1 LKTKEAIT
9 SWGRPFQPPKPVP
22 PTLEIRFEEAIGLG
36 LLCRS
41 LSKSP
46 NPWLDIIP
54 DTRKISTHKK
64 SIYLR
69 ERSRVILKW
78 NITKWRIEA
87 IRKRKEGN
95 QKKSWNTKQKWR
107 RRRRRRPKWMHHI
120 SCISDTMIIPWKLLV
135 EKFKKKYT
143 SNQKGG
149 QQKTAIH
156 TFQVPVTISSTE
168 SLQTIY
174 EFLRKNLKA
183 LKFAKHRSCTQF
195 NVWHKLV

>member
-1 LKTKEAIT
+1 LITKEAIT

-69 ERSRVILKW
+69 ERSRVILKR

-87 IRKRKEGN
+87 VRKRKEGN
-95 QKKSWNTKQKWR
+95 QKNSWNTKQKWR
-107 RRRRRRPKWMHHI
+107 RRRRRRAKWMHHI

-135 EKFKKKYT
+135 EKLKKIKL
-143 SNQKGG
+143 QIRKGANRR
-149 QQKTAIH
+149 QLFTH
-156 TFQVPVTISSTE
+156 FMC
-168 SLQTIY
+168 L
-174 EFLRKNLKA
+174 
-183 LKFAKHRSCTQF
+183 
-195 NVWHKLV
+195 

>member
-1 LKTKEAIT
+1 
-9 SWGRPFQPPKPVP
+9 
-22 PTLEIRFEEAIGLG
+22 LEIRFEEAIGLG

-87 IRKRKEGN
+87 IRKRKEGS
-95 QKKSWNTKQKWR
+95 QKKSWNTKQKW

-135 EKFKKKYT
+135 EKFKKNIYFKSERGATEDSYSHISCACNNFLYRIT
-143 SNQKGG
+143 ANQLRIPAQELKSS
-149 QQKTAIH
+149 QICQTQIVH
-156 TFQVPVTISSTE
+156 TI
-168 SLQTIY
+168 
-174 EFLRKNLKA
+174 
-183 LKFAKHRSCTQF
+183 
-195 NVWHKLV
+195 